1 MEDIKL
7 WDLFKSGDKAAFEQ
21 IYTNEVQ
28 FLVRYGRSMSYAL
41 ESVEDALHELFV
53 EIWEARERLSTPTS
67 IRSYLLV
74 SLRRKLHKSN
84 DKMTTGL
91 SEYDTM
97 NESVPA
103 FEDELIQ
110 SEQERSESTMI
121 LNGMNLLSTK
131 QREILHLKYYQ
142 GLDYEAIS
150 EILGINY
157 QSARNA
163 VHRAIKE
170 LSLVIKKDGS

>member
-7 WDLFKSGDKAAFEQ
+7 WNLFKSGDKVAFER
-21 IYTNEVQ
+21 IYNNEIQ
-28 FLVRYGRSMSYAL
+28 FLIRYGRSMSYSL
-41 ESVEDALHELFV
+41 DSVEDALHELFV
-53 EIWEARERLSTPTS
+53 DIWETRERLSTPTS

-74 SLRRKLHKSN
+74 ALRRKLHKLN
-84 DKMTTGL
+84 HNLTIGL
-91 SEYDTM
+91 SEYDTTK
-97 NESVPA
+97 ESIPA
-103 FEDELIQ
+103 FEEELIQ
-110 SEQERSESTMI
+110 SEQKKSDSTMI
-121 LNGMNLLSTK
+121 VKGMELLSNK

-170 LSLVIKKDGS
+170 LSSVIKKE

>member
-7 WDLFKSGDKAAFEQ
+7 WDSFKSGDKAAFER
-21 IYTNEVQ
+21 IYNNEIQ
-28 FLVRYGRSMSYAL
+28 FLVRYGRSMSYSL
-41 ESVEDALHELFV
+41 DSVEDALHELFV
-53 EIWEARERLSTPTS
+53 EIWEARERLSSPTS

-84 DKMTTGL
+84 DKMTKGL
-91 SEYDTM
+91 SDYDTM
-97 NESVPA
+97 NEFVPA

-110 SEQERSESTMI
+110 SEQGQTETKMI
-121 LNGMNLLSTK
+121 LNGMDLLSKK
-131 QREILHLKYYQ
+131 QREILHLKFYQ

-163 VHRAIKE
+163 VHRAVKE
-170 LSLVIKKDGS
+170 LSTVIKKE